1 MGPTRGILRCRKSK
15 EVSTMTSSP
24 SGLRTLDMA
33 YIALFAVLM
42 AVCAWITVPLPKPLV
57 QFTMQTFAM
66 FMALATLG
74 GRRGLYAMVVY
85 LLLGAVGV
93 PVFSGFRG
101 GIGVLLDTTGGYI
114 IGFVAA
120 ALVYWL
126 LTVRLGDSLP
136 VKAIACVL
144 GLAVCY
150 AFGTAWFLVLYAR
163 TTGPIGV
170 TTALGWCV
178 IPYIIPDLLQL
189 ALALLLSARVRT
201 FLK

>member
-1 MGPTRGILRCRKSK
+1 
-15 EVSTMTSSP
+15 MTSSAAP
-24 SGLRTLDMA
+24 SRLRTLDMA

-57 QFTMQTFAM
+57 QFTLQTFAM
-66 FMALATLG
+66 FMALTTLG

-101 GIGVLLDTTGGYI
+101 GLGVLLDTTGGYI
-114 IGFVAA
+114 IGFAAA

-126 LTVRLGDSLP
+126 LTAKLGASLP
-136 VKAIACVL
+136 VKIAACVL

-150 AFGTAWFLVLYAR
+150 AFGTAWFLVVYAR
-163 TTGPIGV
+163 VNGPIGV

-178 IPYIIPDLLQL
+178 FPYIIPDLLKL
-189 ALALLLSARVRT
+189 ALAIILSRRVKK

>member
-1 MGPTRGILRCRKSK
+1 MA
-15 EVSTMTSSP
+15 SSAAP
-24 SGLRTLDMA
+24 SRLRTLDMA

-42 AVCAWITVPLPKPLV
+42 AACAWITVPLPKPLV

-66 FMALATLG
+66 FMALTTLG
-74 GRRGLYAMVVY
+74 GRRGLYSMVVY

-101 GIGVLLDTTGGYI
+101 GLGVLLDTTGGYI

-126 LTVRLGDSLP
+126 LTAKLGEALP

-144 GLAVCY
+144 GLAICY
-150 AFGTAWFLVLYAR
+150 AFGTAWFLTLY
-163 TTGPIGV
+163 TKNTGPIGV
-170 TTALGWCV
+170 MTALGWCV
-178 IPYIIPDLLQL
+178 FPYIIPDLLKL
-189 ALALLLSARVRT
+189 ALALLLSQRVFK

>member
-1 MGPTRGILRCRKSK
+1 MLMGNEYK
-15 EVSTMTSSP
+15 EALLMTSSANTAA
-24 SGLRTLDMA
+24 SRFRTLDLA

-66 FMALATLG
+66 FMALLVLG

-85 LLLGAVGV
+85 LLLGAVGM

-101 GIGVLLDTTGGYI
+101 GMGVLLDTTGGYI

-126 LTVRLGDSLP
+126 VTARLGESLP
-136 VKAIACVL
+136 VSAAACVL

-150 AFGTAWFLVLYAR
+150 AFGTAWFLVVYPR
-163 TTGPIGV
+163 NVGPVGL

-178 IPYIIPDLLQL
+178 FPYIVPDLVKL
-189 ALALLLSARVRT
+189 ALAAVLSRRVKK

>member
-1 MGPTRGILRCRKSK
+1 
-15 EVSTMTSSP
+15 MTSSAAP
-24 SGLRTLDMA
+24 SRLRTLDMA

-57 QFTMQTFAM
+57 QFTLQTFAM
-66 FMALATLG
+66 FMALTTLG

-101 GIGVLLDTTGGYI
+101 GLGVLLDTTGGYI
-114 IGFVAA
+114 IGFAAA
-120 ALVYWL
+120 ALIYWL
-126 LTVRLGDSLP
+126 LTAKLGDSLP
-136 VKAIACVL
+136 VKIAACVL

-170 TTALGWCV
+170 TTALSWCV
-178 IPYIIPDLLQL
+178 LPYIVPDLLKL
-189 ALALLLSARVRT
+189 ALAVVLSGRIKK

>member
-1 MGPTRGILRCRKSK
+1 MLMGNEYK
-15 EVSTMTSSP
+15 EALLMTSSANTAA
-24 SGLRTLDMA
+24 SRFRTLDLA

-101 GIGVLLDTTGGYI
+101 GLGVLLDTTGGYI

-126 LTVRLGDSLP
+126 LTAKLGDSLP
-136 VKAIACVL
+136 VMVAACVL

-150 AFGTAWFLVLYAR
+150 AFGTAWFLVVYAR
-163 TTGPIGV
+163 VNGPIGV

-178 IPYIIPDLLQL
+178 FPYIIPDLLKL
-189 ALALLLSARVRT
+189 ALAIILSRRVKK

>member
-1 MGPTRGILRCRKSK
+1 
-15 EVSTMTSSP
+15 MTSSAAP
-24 SGLRTLDMA
+24 SRLRTLDMA

-57 QFTMQTFAM
+57 QFTLQTFAM

-85 LLLGAVGV
+85 LLLGAVGM

-101 GIGVLLDTTGGYI
+101 GLGVLLDTTGGYI
-114 IGFVAA
+114 IGFAAA

-126 LTVRLGDSLP
+126 LTAKLGDSLP
-136 VKAIACVL
+136 VKIAACVL

-170 TTALGWCV
+170 TTALSWCV
-178 IPYIIPDLLQL
+178 LPYIVPDLLKLDL
-189 ALALLLSARVRT
+189 AVVLSGRIKK